1 MCTRNVLPGY
11 VAIALTITACQAPV
25 QEVRRLSEE
34 DVAAIQTVFAVHIQN
49 SLGSDWAADAAL
61 YSEEAVE
68 LPPNGAPIRGLAA
81 ITAGRAQVGRV
92 LDFTLNI
99 VEIDGSGDLAYAWN
113 SYSLTSVLSGAAEA
127 ITVTGRALVI
137 LRKQPDGSWVMHR
150 VIWNSDQP
158 PPDEGGD

>member
-1 MCTRNVLPGY
+1 MGP
-11 VAIALTITACQAPV
+11 
-25 QEVRRLSEE
+25 
-34 DVAAIQTVFAVHIQN
+34 
-49 SLGSDWAADAAL
+49 
-61 YSEEAVE
+61 
-68 LPPNGAPIRGLAA
+68 PIRGLAA
-81 ITAGRAQVGRV
+81 ISAARAQLDRV

-99 VEIDGSGDLAYAWN
+99 VEIDGSGDFAYAWN

-127 ITVTGRALVI
+127 ITATGRALVI